1 MPTMTLCMAHGG
13 RTPAIAL
20 SAVQMGQ
27 GQGRGQEQEQEQEQE
42 QGLVVLTEQV
52 VPRRMVVQAMPPATQ
67 AGMVAEGSLL
77 RGVDAAAGESEK

>member
-1 MPTMTLCMAHGG
+1 MPTMTLCTAHGG

-27 GQGRGQEQEQEQEQE
+27 GQWREQEQEQEQG

-52 VPRRMVVQAMPPATQ
+52 EPRRMVVQAMPPATQ
-67 AGMVAEGSLL
+67 AGRVAEGSLL